1 MMMSRKRDFK
11 KRNYYSIGCNYCQ
24 GTLAPTS
31 MQYNASLGIINSKE
45 EKKLEIYVKEEDE
58 KGNYTGEKTSILKIS
73 INFCWHC
80 GKQLVKRPLI
90 DE

>member
-1 MMMSRKRDFK
+1 MMSRKRDFK
-11 KRNYYSIGCNYCQ
+11 KNNYYSIGCNYCQ
-24 GTLAPTS
+24 GILAPIS
-31 MQYNASLGIINSKE
+31 MRYNVAMRINNLKDKKE
-45 EKKLEIYVKEEDE
+45 IEIYEKEVNE
-58 KGNYTGEKTSILKIS
+58 KGNYTGEKLSILKKD